1 MPGEIVIAN
10 SFDPKFISLS
20 SPSLIVL
27 TVFNTLGYLSQL
39 FFRLYLKFFKNNEES
54 NELLQWYLVVILGVA
69 YVIPT
74 VTILLEVSIYWT
86 VCVIVILQFVM
97 IPGTILLC
105 HENVHQYYFS
115 NHQKLHS
122 VVLYVKQSLEKLFST
137 CLPQNQ
143 EPEPNLH
150 EPVIVDDMALESN
163 LRVIASQATARL
175 ALAQQATQN
184 QQAQGMQTQAQ
195 HVQYSQ
201 ANPHSQQPQVR
212 DPQPQILNAH
222 VLMLQNPHSPNPQ
235 ALIPQAQNPQAQI
248 PQAQNPPA
256 QIPQAQIPQAQ
267 NPQAQIPQAQNP
279 QAIECSKKALHELQ
293 LNALKPKNLHSMS
306 EVNI

>member
-1 MPGEIVIAN
+1 MPGEIVIAYN
-10 SFDPKFISLS
+10 FDPKFISMS

-115 NHQKLHS
+115 NHPKLLS
-122 VVLYVKQSLEKLFST
+122 VVLYVKQSLEKLFSI
-137 CLPQNQ
+137 CLPQTQ

-163 LRVIASQATARL
+163 LRVIASQASARL

-184 QQAQGMQTQAQ
+184 QQAQGMQTQST
-195 HVQYSQ
+195 HVQYLQ
-201 ANPHSQQPQVR
+201 ANPHAQQPQVR
-212 DPQPQILNAH
+212 DSQPQILDARH
-222 VLMLQNPHSPNPQ
+222 LLLQNPHSPNLQ
-235 ALIPQAQNPQAQI
+235 AQDSQTQNLQAQEPHTQNLQAQNPQA
-248 PQAQNPPA
+248 P
-256 QIPQAQIPQAQ
+256 
-267 NPQAQIPQAQNP
+267 
-279 QAIECSKKALHELQ
+279 ECSKKASHKTLTQLQ
-293 LNALKPKNLHSMS
+293 ALKPKPMPSMS